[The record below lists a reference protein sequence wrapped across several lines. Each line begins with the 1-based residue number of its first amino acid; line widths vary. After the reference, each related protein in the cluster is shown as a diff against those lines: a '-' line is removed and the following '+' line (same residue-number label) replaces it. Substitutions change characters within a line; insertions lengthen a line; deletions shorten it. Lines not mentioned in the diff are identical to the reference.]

1 MRISKDPYSQFRESI
16 ETFKNAIGKEFQ
28 YNMSCSIQPA
38 VKAMRNSFVELNQEL
53 SRLYPIS
60 ETNKFQQS
68 LLSCFSTINT
78 EIAEQFNADLK
89 QLNLHFSE
97 VLKCVKIESNNVYIP
112 NPLPLDSQIKAH
124 QSEIVVYS
132 EKPAIKVNLSDIIA
146 IIAILVA
153 ISIAIT
159 NHISDEKALNT
170 IIEHI
175 DNIANISNS
184 SDPDQEVPSPSQGT
198 SLPQD

>member
-1 MRISKDPYSQFRESI
+1 M
-16 ETFKNAIGKEFQ
+16 
-28 YNMSCSIQPA
+28 
-38 VKAMRNSFVELNQEL
+38 
-53 SRLYPIS
+53 
-60 ETNKFQQS
+60 
-68 LLSCFSTINT
+68 
-78 EIAEQFNADLK
+78 
-89 QLNLHFSE
+89 
-97 VLKCVKIESNNVYIP
+97 
-112 NPLPLDSQIKAH
+112 PLDNQIKAH

-184 SDPDQEVPSPSQGT
+184 SDPAQEVPSPSQGT
-198 SLPQD
+198 SLSQD